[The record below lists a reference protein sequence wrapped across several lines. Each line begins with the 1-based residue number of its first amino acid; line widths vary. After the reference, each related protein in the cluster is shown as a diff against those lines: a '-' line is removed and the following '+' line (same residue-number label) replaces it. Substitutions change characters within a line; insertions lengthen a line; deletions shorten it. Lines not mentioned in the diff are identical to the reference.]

1 MKSSGNVYGEN
12 VICSGKMTTD
22 YRIAGGW
29 LMFSSFADLCSL
41 VMLNGLSRLA
51 CVQ

>member
-1 MKSSGNVYGEN
+1 MRSSGNVCGEN
-12 VICSGKMTTD
+12 AICSGKMITG
-22 YRIAGGW
+22 YRIAGGF
-29 LMFSSFADLCSL
+29 LVFSSFAHWCSL